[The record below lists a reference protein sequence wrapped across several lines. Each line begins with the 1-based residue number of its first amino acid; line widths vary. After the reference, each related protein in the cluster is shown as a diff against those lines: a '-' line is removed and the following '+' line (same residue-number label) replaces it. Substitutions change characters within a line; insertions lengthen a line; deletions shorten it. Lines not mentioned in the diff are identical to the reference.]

1 LEPTIQLDQFL
12 KVMGAVPTGGA
23 AKIAIQGGEVE
34 VNGVLET
41 RRGRKLVPGDV
52 VKMGGETFTVVLP
65 L

>member
-34 VNGVLET
+34 VNGLLET